1 MYKTTHI
8 GLKSVKATPMTR
20 GEYNDYRGWLLPSN
34 ESREEE
40 GYLIEYEP
48 RLGEESN
55 VKGHEGYVTW
65 TPKHVFDDAYHD
77 VNNALPFGLALELAK
92 QGFSIARKGWN
103 GKGLKVSVQQPT
115 EGSDMGLPYLYMQY
129 PATPAS
135 DNAPSSHINARVPW
149 LASQTDI
156 LSSDWFIVKEDKES

>member
-8 GLKSVKATPMTR
+8 GHKNIKATPMSR
-20 GEYNDYRGWLLPSN
+20 GDYNKYRGWELPSN
-34 ESREEE
+34 ERYDDD
-40 GYLIEYEP
+40 GYLVEYEP
-48 RLGEESN
+48 RAGEMSN
-55 VKGHEGYVTW
+55 VQGHDGYVSW
-65 TPKHVFDDAYHD
+65 SPKQVFDDAYHD

-103 GKGLKVSVQQPT
+103 GKGLTVSVKQPL
-115 EGSDMGLPYLYMQY
+115 EGSDMTLPYMYLNY

-135 DNAPSSHINARVPW
+135 DNAPSSYINARVPW

>member
-1 MYKTTHI
+1 MYGTTHI
-8 GLKSVKATPMTR
+8 GLKSVKATPMTC

-34 ESREEE
+34 ETREAE

-65 TPKHVFDDAYHD
+65 TPKQVFDDAYYD

-92 QGFSIARKGWN
+92 QGHSIARKGWN

-115 EGSDMGLPYLYMQY
+115 ESSDMSLPYLYLQY

-135 DNAPSSHINARVPW
+135 DSAPNSHINAKAPW

-156 LSSDWFIVKEDKES
+156 LSTDWYVV

>member
-1 MYKTTHI
+1 
-8 GLKSVKATPMTR
+8 MTR

-77 VNNALPFGLALELAK
+77 VNSALPFGLALELAK
-92 QGFSIARKGWN
+92 QGCSIARRGWYD
-103 GKGLKVSVQQPT
+103 KGLKVAIQPMSKD
-115 EGSDMGLPYLYMQY
+115 SDITLPYLYMQY
-129 PATPAS
+129 PVTPAS
-135 DNAPSSHINARVPW
+135 GTTSDSYTYAKVPW
-149 LASQTDI
+149 IPLQVDI
-156 LSSDWFIVKEDKES
+156 LSSDWFIIKEDKEI

>member
-8 GLKSVKATPMTR
+8 GHKNIMATPMTR
-20 GEYNDYRGWLLPSN
+20 GDYNKYRGWQLPAD
-34 ESREEE
+34 ERYTDE
-40 GYLIEYEP
+40 GYLVEYEP
-48 RLGEESN
+48 RAGEASN
-55 VKGHEGYVTW
+55 VQGHDGYVSW
-65 TPKHVFDDAYHD
+65 SPKQVFDDAYHD

-92 QGFSIARKGWN
+92 QGYSISRKGWN
-103 GKGLKVSVQQPT
+103 GKGLKVSVQQPN
-115 EGSDMGLPYLYMQY
+115 EGSDMSLPYLYMQY

-149 LASQTDI
+149 FASQTDI